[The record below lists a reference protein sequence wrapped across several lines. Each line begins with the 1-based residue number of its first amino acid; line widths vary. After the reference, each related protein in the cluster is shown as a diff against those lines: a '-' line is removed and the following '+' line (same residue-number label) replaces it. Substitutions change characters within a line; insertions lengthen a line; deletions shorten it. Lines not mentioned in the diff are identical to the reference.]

1 MRPLKRV
8 YSSFSLI
15 AVHHAKNVL
24 QAEGIAS
31 IVKNEMLSS
40 AMGELPPAECQAEV
54 WVPEQDAQRAEAVL
68 KEAFTSKGG
77 AAWTCG
83 SCGETCEPQFT
94 QCWKCLRPRPSSG
107 R

>member
-24 QAEGIAS
+24 QAEGIDS
-31 IVKNEMLSS
+31 IVKNEILSS

-54 WVPEQDAQRAEAVL
+54 WVPEQDAQRAESVL
-68 KEAFTSKGG
+68 KDAFTTSKGG
-77 AAWTCG
+77 KAWTCG
-83 SCGETCEPQFT
+83 SCGEAVEPQFT
-94 QCWKCLRPRPSSG
+94 QCWKCGTDRGAS
-107 R
+107 